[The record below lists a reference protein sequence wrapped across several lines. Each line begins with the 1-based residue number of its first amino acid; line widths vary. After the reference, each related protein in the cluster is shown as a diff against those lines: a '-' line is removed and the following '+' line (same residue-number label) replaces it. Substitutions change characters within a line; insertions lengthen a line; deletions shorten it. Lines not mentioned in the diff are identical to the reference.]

1 MIINSKIA
9 WGKSKGPISPKNW
22 YRALQHSLF
31 NHAYFLEFTFMLVYQ
46 LSFFQ
51 FDQLLMRND
60 YYSNSGADDNYT
72 KLTNYTVITDDL
84 KDEPIGT

>member
-1 MIINSKIA
+1 
-9 WGKSKGPISPKNW
+9 
-22 YRALQHSLF
+22 
-31 NHAYFLEFTFMLVYQ
+31 
-46 LSFFQ
+46 
-51 FDQLLMRND
+51 MRND